1 MERQVALFSD
11 LWTILGAFSILSLCA
26 YAATR
31 ALWGR
36 RYRLPPGPWALP
48 IFGNLLQLKGKK
60 GFYYYV
66 RRFKKKYGDIFRL
79 KMGVHEVVFVFGHQ
93 HVQEVLCKNGA
104 LTTRRPN
111 WMYIPNK
118 IFKGKGILWSNG
130 DTWKALQDVL
140 KLAQEDSRV
149 VTSLQRYLATE
160 YDVFQSHV
168 KDTSSA
174 YDLESLIRQTS
185 FNFLSAFLLGKRHG
199 HGDPASMNEI
209 RNRLAELFAF
219 TQSGNPENYLPSLA
233 NFERAKINR
242 AEANQEILFNRFREI
257 IQKKRDNPEDPPTDF
272 LQIYLSNYEQEGSK
286 NDISEADLLQTLI
299 DMFTAGEVNLFM
311 STKWILMALVKYP
324 EVQSKCRSEMR
335 QVIGQ
340 GQRVQSQDRSRTPYT
355 VATIKEIQRLYS
367 PVPFTVFHCP
377 IQDIQVGGY
386 DIPKDTFMMIDC
398 KSTCRDRQVWK
409 DPDIFNPDRF
419 LGIDLEGQLPERCFS
434 PYGAG
439 PRYCIGK
446 YVADMFMY
454 SLVANIL
461 QNFKITIKH
470 PEQPLSFEDVYCLFG
485 LQPVHFSE
493 VTLVPLE

>member
-11 LWTILGAFSILSLCA
+11 FWTILGASSILSLCA

-36 RYRLPPGPWALP
+36 RYRLPPGPWAWP
-48 IFGNLLQLKGKK
+48 IIGNLPQLKGKE
-60 GFYYYV
+60 GFYHYV
-66 RRFKKKYGDIFRL
+66 RRFKKTYGDIFRL

-140 KLAQEDSRV
+140 KSAQGDSRV
-149 VTSLQRYLATE
+149 VTSLQRYLAAE

-174 YDLESLIRQTS
+174 YDLEFLIRQTS
-185 FNFLSAFLLGKRHG
+185 FNFLSAFLVGKRYSYN
-199 HGDPASMNEI
+199 DPAMIEI
-209 RNRLAELFAF
+209 RDRLAELGDSTA
-219 TQSGNPENYLPSLA
+219 SANLENYLPFLA
-233 NFERAKINR
+233 SFERTKFQKAADNH
-242 AEANQEILFNRFREI
+242 EIIFNRFREI
-257 IQKKRDNPEDPPTDF
+257 MREKRNTPKDPPTDF
-272 LQIYLSNYEQEGSK
+272 LQFYLSNYEQEGSK

-299 DMFTAGEVNLFM
+299 DMYFAGKDNLLL

-324 EVQSKCRSEMR
+324 EVQSKCRSEIH
-335 QVIGQ
+335 QVIGR

-355 VATIKEIQRLYS
+355 LATIKEIQRLYS
-367 PVPFTVFHCP
+367 PVTFTVFHYP
-377 IQDIQVGGY
+377 EKDIQVGEY
-386 DIPKDTFMMIDC
+386 DIPKDTFMMIEC
-398 KSTCRDRQVWK
+398 KAPCRDKQFWK
-409 DPDIFNPDRF
+409 DPKNFNPDRF
-419 LGIDLEGQLPERCFS
+419 IGLDGEQKLPQGCFM

-461 QNFKITIKH
+461 QNFKITTRH
-470 PEQPLSFEDVYCLFG
+470 PEQPLSFEKAFSLFG
-485 LQPVHFSE
+485 LQPLHFSE
-493 VTLVPLE
+493 ITLVPLE